1 MDFKVEHHFD
11 AISLTDYEMLHFDEA
26 FNREMCADVGFAR
39 TLIKKEITGSTLK
52 TEATIKP
59 DKAIPKPVAKILG
72 VERMTHR
79 EIIEYNLETHQ
90 GTWKIE
96 PGMFADTFIIGGG
109 FELKALNERA
119 VARIYFGDFRVNLR
133 GVGGWLEK
141 IIVTE
146 VQRGYDDA
154 VGFIQ
159 DYVDAINRGERSPVV
174 W

>member
-1 MDFKVEHHFD
+1 
-11 AISLTDYEMLHFDEA
+11 
-26 FNREMCADVGFAR
+26 
-39 TLIKKEITGSTLK
+39 
-52 TEATIKP
+52 
-59 DKAIPKPVAKILG
+59 
-72 VERMTHR
+72 MTHR
-79 EIIEYNLETHQ
+79 ELIEYDLETHQ

-109 FELKALNERA
+109 FELKALSEDS
-119 VARIYFGDFRVNLR
+119 VARIYFGDFRVNLK
-133 GVGGWLEK
+133 GVGGWIEK

-159 DYVDAINRGERSPVV
+159 DYIDAINADQRPKAE